1 MCIKPL
7 TPKDKLNLE
16 LITSPPRKKF
26 KTTFGSLINDSEENE
41 ERTYSY
47 EIGSGR
53 GEEFD
58 ATTMQGSIEEEP
70 KPNLDQVID
79 NIQVEHI
86 MFAKHVVSIIEP
98 TVVTT

>member
-47 EIGSGR
+47 EIGV
-53 GEEFD
+53 
-58 ATTMQGSIEEEP
+58 EEE
-70 KPNLDQVID
+70 KSLMQQLCKVALKKNL
-79 NIQVEHI
+79 N
-86 MFAKHVVSIIEP
+86 P
-98 TVVTT
+98 TWIK